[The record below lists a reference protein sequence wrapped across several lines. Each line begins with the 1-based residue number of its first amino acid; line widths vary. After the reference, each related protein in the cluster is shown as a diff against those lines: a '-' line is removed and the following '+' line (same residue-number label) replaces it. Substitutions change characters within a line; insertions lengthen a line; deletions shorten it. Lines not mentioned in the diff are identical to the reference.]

1 MNNMIATIT
10 EFINKYTK
18 IEDTELFHY
27 GLRSLIKYIIFLIIL
42 IPICIYLNN
51 LKESFIFL
59 LLFILIRI
67 HVGGYHLNNAY
78 TCLIVSVSLIC
89 LIPYFLIRY
98 PLTSFINFILFIIG
112 ACFLI
117 IYAPVAHDK
126 KKITLSE
133 RKYFKRKI
141 KVLLMLYLLL
151 LILFELIN
159 DTNIT
164 TIISFSIFINAL
176 NVFIALIKK
185 RRIQDAK
192 NVN

>member
-18 IEDTELFHY
+18 IEDMELFHY
-27 GLRSLIKYIIFLIIL
+27 GLKSLIKYIIFLIIL

-67 HVGGYHLNNAY
+67 NVGGYHLNNAY

-89 LIPYFLIRY
+89 IIPYLLIRY
-98 PLTSFINFILFIIG
+98 PLTSFISFILFFIG
-112 ACFLI
+112 ACILI
-117 IYAPVAHDK
+117 LCAPVAHDK
-126 KKITLSE
+126 KKITVSE
-133 RKYFKRKI
+133 QKYFKRKI
-141 KVLLMLYLLL
+141 KVLLIIYLLL

-159 DTNIT
+159 DTNIA
-164 TIISFSIFINAL
+164 TIISFSIFINAI
-176 NVFIALIKK
+176 NVLIAILKK
-185 RRIQDAK
+185 RR
-192 NVN
+192 V